1 MPFGLKIVLTLGGL
15 VLLGVIFRIMLPHF
29 SGWTFTGR
37 HKMFLVPYNRL
48 GFWVCLIAAFLAS
61 GAALVRLM
69 ISDLGLR

>member
-1 MPFGLKIVLTLGGL
+1 MAFGLKMLLTVGSL
-15 VLLGVIFRIMLPHF
+15 VLVGVILRVMLPHF

-48 GFWVCLIAAFLAS
+48 GFWACIISAFLVS

-69 ISDLGLR
+69 LSDMGLR